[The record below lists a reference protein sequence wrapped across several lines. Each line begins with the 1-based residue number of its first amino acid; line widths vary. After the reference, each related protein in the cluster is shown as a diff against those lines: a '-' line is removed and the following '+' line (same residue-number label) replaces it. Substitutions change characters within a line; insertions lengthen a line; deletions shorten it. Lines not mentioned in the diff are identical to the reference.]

1 MKSLLL
7 PAALRLFLWRIA
19 LLWAKS
25 LRIVH
30 LRSDALDDIL
40 DSGGNYVG
48 AFWHGSMF
56 VGWFVHRPLP
66 GMRVSALVSQSKDGE
81 YLSTVLERWGM
92 TMVRGSSH
100 IGGKEAMQLM
110 IDALTSGSSLAITPD
125 GPRGPRQE
133 MKMGAVR
140 AAQVAGVPLI
150 LTGIAME
157 SKKVL
162 RSWDAFEVPMPFS
175 RVVVVYSEAIIV
187 PKDLTGEPLDVY
199 KREMQRRLQVLTKEA
214 EHVLHSRSAA

>member
-1 MKSLLL
+1 MKALLL
-7 PAALRLFLWRIA
+7 PIALRVILWRIA

-30 LRSDALDDIL
+30 LRRDGLDEVR
-40 DSGGNYVG
+40 SRGGNYVG

-56 VGWFVHRPLP
+56 VGWFIHRPLR
-66 GMRVSALVSQSKDGE
+66 GARVSALVSQSKDGE
-81 YLSTVLERWGM
+81 FLSTVLERWGM

-110 IDALTSGSSLAITPD
+110 IEALRTGSSLAITPD

-140 AAQVAGVPLI
+140 AAQAAGVPLV
-150 LTGIAME
+150 LTGIAMG
-157 SKKVL
+157 SKRNL
-162 RSWDAFEVPMPFS
+162 RSWDAFEVPTPFS
-175 RVVVVYSEAIIV
+175 RVVVVYSEPIMV
-187 PKDLTGEPLDVY
+187 PAELTGPPLDAF
-199 KREMQRRLQVLTKEA
+199 KLEMQRRMQVLTKEA
-214 EHVLHSRSAA
+214 EHVLTSGSAA